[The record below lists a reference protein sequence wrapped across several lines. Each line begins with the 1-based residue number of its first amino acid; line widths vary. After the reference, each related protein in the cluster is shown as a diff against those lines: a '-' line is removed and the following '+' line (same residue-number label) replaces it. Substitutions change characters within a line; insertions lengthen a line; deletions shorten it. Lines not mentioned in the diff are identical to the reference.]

1 MVVYKFDIVLEGN
14 TRVDRHVW
22 HENIDVVKLFI
33 KQHGFHDNAIHQI
46 YPTHDPILNTDY
58 QLKEVHL
65 KRNSDDELITIYTTR
80 DIIHDIIITFVEQMD
95 VTISEIPY
103 LITYTG
109 HDIIR
114 SLNDLIYKL
123 PFVFLKHYVR
133 DEGMDEID
141 EEAFVQDVQYVKLFA
156 HDQKDN
162 GYAIQ
167 PTRNDLCYLDYEAFN
182 AYAVESLEYACDD
195 SIFMEEPLPITIECY
210 ISCFI
215 KYYSND

>member
-1 MVVYKFDIVLEGN
+1 MVIYKFDILLDGN

-22 HENIDVVKLFI
+22 HEDIEVVKLFI
-33 KQHGFHDNAIHQI
+33 KQHGFHANAIYQI

-58 QLKEVHL
+58 QLKEVQL
-65 KRNSDDELITIYTTR
+65 KRNSDDELISIYTTK
-80 DIIHDIIITFVEQMD
+80 DIIHDIIITFVENMEE
-95 VTISEIPY
+95 TILEIPY
-103 LITYTG
+103 LITHTG

-123 PFVFLKHYVR
+123 PFVFLEHYVK
-133 DEGMDEID
+133 DEGDDIA
-141 EEAFVQDVQYVKLFA
+141 EETFVQDMQYLKLFA
-156 HDQKDN
+156 QDQKDN

-167 PTRNDLCYLDYEAFN
+167 PTCDDTSYIDYDAFN
-182 AYAVESLEYACDD
+182 AYATDALECACGD

-215 KYYSND
+215 KYYSNN